1 MTQRTVPHT
10 RPAPQRRPGVRG
22 GGVGPSPS
30 HWWSSASSRSSSG
43 QLAACWSLA
52 PLVGVPRSAF
62 SGAPGDLLYRALAV
76 SQ

>member
-22 GGVGPSPS
+22 G
-30 HWWSSASSRSSSG
+30 SSWQVPLALVVLARTRPV
-43 QLAACWSLA
+43 LAA
-52 PLVGVPRSAF
+52 
-62 SGAPGDLLYRALAV
+62 